1 MRAHASW
8 GSQDDAMLV
17 FLNQDAYDKYCLSK
31 EDYELRKE
39 LEAEQKKAQSK
50 DTAKGKKGSKKDA
63 GQEKAADD
71 DKAQVK
77 DITVELK
84 NMEDRMVR
92 LTPNSSD
99 MGSVIISKD
108 GETLYYFCR
117 L

>member
-1 MRAHASW
+1 M
-8 GSQDDAMLV
+8 
-17 FLNQDAYDKYCLSK
+17 
-31 EDYELRKE
+31 RKE
-39 LEAEQKKAQSK
+39 LEAETEKSAKQGQLPKVRKA
-50 DTAKGKKGSKKDA
+50 SKKDA

-108 GETLYYFCR
+108 GETLYTLR